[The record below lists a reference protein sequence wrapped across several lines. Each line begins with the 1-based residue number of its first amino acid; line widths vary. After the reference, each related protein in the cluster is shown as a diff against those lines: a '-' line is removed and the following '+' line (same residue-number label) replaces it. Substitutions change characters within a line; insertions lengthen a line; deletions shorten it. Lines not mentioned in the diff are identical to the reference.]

1 MSFEINK
8 DAYSLLPV
16 IINIL
21 KEKQVSIISGSED
34 MRSPEIVA
42 EEIVMLNKE
51 IEGLESVTEQANW
64 DKITIN
70 VLDQLLLIKTQIY
83 SIWYLI

>member
-1 MSFEINK
+1 MSFEINE
-8 DAYSLLPV
+8 DAFSLLPV

>member
-1 MSFEINK
+1 MSFEINE

>member
-1 MSFEINK
+1 MSFEINE

-51 IEGLESVTEQANW
+51 IEGLESVTEQAN
-64 DKITIN
+64 
-70 VLDQLLLIKTQIY
+70 
-83 SIWYLI
+83 